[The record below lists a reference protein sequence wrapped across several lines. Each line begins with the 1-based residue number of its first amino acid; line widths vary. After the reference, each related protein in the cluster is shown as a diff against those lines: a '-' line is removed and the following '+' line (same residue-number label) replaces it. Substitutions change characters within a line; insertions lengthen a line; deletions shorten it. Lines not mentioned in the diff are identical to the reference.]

1 MLLCLFLSPNN
12 QSSHLRKTSI
22 NQIINQLTPTHDA
35 QWEVSLIFQSIILLK
50 EKTFSHRPTIKSE
63 ARENEESISTQSL
76 NQMFLWKERFLWSWQ
91 QKLPFSESGHY
102 CFNNCISSFIF
113 HIQKCTFLQQHR
125 DLLRFILFD
134 KCKYYNDM
142 SGLEQCKYPSSGTR
156 GCKWHSAFNT
166 GWERCFI
173 TSAPI
178 YWNLS
183 SNVNVRFCIIS
194 TNEKNYFPNKMNT
207 FSR

>member
-1 MLLCLFLSPNN
+1 MHNQRPERMKN
-12 QSSHLRKTSI
+12 QSALNLWIKCFCERKGSFGLDNKNYPFQRVATTVSI
-22 NQIINQLTPTHDA
+22 T
-35 QWEVSLIFQSIILLK
+35 VS
-50 EKTFSHRPTIKSE
+50 P
-63 ARENEESISTQSL
+63 
-76 NQMFLWKERFLWSWQ
+76 
-91 QKLPFSESGHY
+91 
-102 CFNNCISSFIF
+102 SFIF

-194 TNEKNYFPNKMNT
+194 TNAPFRIIFQIRWICFPDKRYMFYKFHFTFGLAATPFSDSSDWLDQQSNKKNIKSKISYH
-207 FSR
+207 S

>member
-1 MLLCLFLSPNN
+1 MRGFFDLSKYYFAKRKNFLSPTNN
-12 QSSHLRKTSI
+12 QIRGQGEWRI
-22 NQIINQLTPTHDA
+22 NQH
-35 QWEVSLIFQSIILLK
+35 SIF
-50 EKTFSHRPTIKSE
+50 
-63 ARENEESISTQSL
+63 ES
-76 NQMFLWKERFLWSWQ
+76 NVLWKERFLWTWQ
-91 QKLPFSESGHY
+91 QKLPSSESGHY
-102 CFNNCISSFIF
+102 CFNNCIYSFIF